1 MPIGPIGSSFAN
13 DGGVA
18 AFAVVSTFSTVAT
31 TAIDIDKVKNGVE
44 LHLNEVLTNAVGQIV
59 IPTLNK

>member
-13 DGGVA
+13 GGAVA
-18 AFAVVSTFSTVAT
+18 AFAGVSTFSTVAT
-31 TAIDIDKVKNGVE
+31 TAIDITKMKNGVE